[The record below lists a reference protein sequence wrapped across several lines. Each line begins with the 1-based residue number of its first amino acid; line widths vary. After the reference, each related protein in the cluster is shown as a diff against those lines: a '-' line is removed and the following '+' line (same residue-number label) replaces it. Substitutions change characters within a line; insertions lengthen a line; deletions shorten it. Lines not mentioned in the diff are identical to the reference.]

1 MTNTVKAAPKIV
13 KTRIWLSTSS
23 LVNSGI
29 KCTRSSDV
37 EYIDDTTLQVYIPLS
52 EYRKKENFVDN
63 YRTYA
68 FYRVAIELEGMNRYF
83 LFSTIKKIE
92 NLPVE

>member
-1 MTNTVKAAPKIV
+1 
-13 KTRIWLSTSS
+13 
-23 LVNSGI
+23 
-29 KCTRSSDV
+29 
-37 EYIDDTTLQVYIPLS
+37 VYIPLS

-68 FYRVAIELEGMNRYF
+68 FYRVAIELEGMEEYF